1 MNKYRI
7 KKILAWMLVLAMI
20 QTLISDLSMQVSA
33 ATKMTLSSSAV
44 TIAKGMFQ
52 TLSVKNASSGDK
64 IKWSSSNKTIATV
77 SSKGVIKGVKDG
89 KVTIKCVVTRS
100 GKSTTLKSTVTV
112 KTPKFSERTYSIN
125 KGESISLSLD
135 NKYDGSTYK
144 WSSSDKTIA
153 KVNSNGKVTGGSA
166 GDVVITV
173 KISIPKKNTRT
184 AKTIIKKVTVFV
196 VGTTEVST
204 QEEIN
209 SALAYKS
216 IHRITIKTDKQTKLD
231 IPKGDYSNV
240 ELVVDAPNAD
250 IINNGVFK
258 TITIKQIASDTWT
271 ENAKGNVLILDA
283 SAGHIVIPADAGISK
298 IHIIN
303 SNSNFKLDVQG
314 KVDKITIDSTS
325 NVDINI
331 SGTVGSID
339 VNDRATL
346 SIGGSSALAITV
358 NVSEGADGSTINS
371 NVKVEVT
378 TVSNTEI
385 NLSKGAEGSSVQ
397 TNNNDKSVEVTN
409 NTEASVTVSNE
420 EGKSQTVDSGKNATI
435 GGDGEII
442 NSTTSDS
449 SSSTSGDATSSGDL
463 TRKVTSFKTFTAIEA
478 GIVDSELKSVEEIV
492 ALLPTEVIGVASDG
506 NVIFPVT
513 SWTNTDNYSIDA
525 STGYYKFTAVL
536 GNPNKICTVKTGV
549 TAHVNVWVKPV
560 AGEITYS
567 YDYDDAYRKFELLS
581 YDKIANAL
589 QLKLKYTGD
598 KYVRANVT
606 VSYYDHDGDLIKQA
620 TDYNYVDTGRT
631 TTYMMP
637 LPTNSA
643 GVVVDYRSFTINLS
657 LYTQAYNQ
665 YTSVI
670 DQLVIGTPTHITVE
684 NDMPTYARYSSTV
697 TIQNTGKA
705 EVQNGEMIVYFW
717 KGEEVIGYETIYLIG
732 IIGSETSTKR
742 ISWYWDTYGGVEK
755 VVPDKV
761 TAEINYANIDKAN
774 DSYLGD
780 SGVITYSYNYDEEY
794 KKFEVVSAN
803 SIANSLQLKL
813 KYTGDKYV
821 WANVTVNYYD
831 HNGDLIKQATDNNYV
846 DTGRTTTYIM
856 PLPMNSSGVVVDYRS
871 FTINISLDTQAYNR
885 YTSVIDQ
892 LVIGTPTE
900 ITVEHDMP
908 TYAICSSTVTI
919 QNTGKAEVQNGE
931 MIVYFWKGEEVI
943 GYETIYLIG
952 IIGSE
957 TSTKRISWY
966 WDTYGGV
973 EKVVPDKVTAE
984 INYANIDKANDSYL
998 GDSGVITYS
1007 YNYDEEYKKFE
1018 VVSANSIA
1026 NSLQLKLKYTGDKYV
1041 WANVTVNYYDHNG
1054 DLIKQATDNNYVDTG
1069 RTTTYIMPLPMN
1081 SSGVV
1086 VDYRSFTINISLDT
1100 QAYNRYTSVIDQ
1112 LVIGT
1117 PTEITV
1123 EHDMPTYAICSSTV
1137 TIQNTGKAEVQNG
1150 EMIVYFW
1157 KGEEIIGYETIYLRG
1172 IVGSETSTK
1181 RVSWYWDT
1189 YGGVEKVVPDG
1200 ITVEINYANINK
1212 TN

>member
-1 MNKYRI
+1 M
-7 KKILAWMLVLAMI
+7 
-20 QTLISDLSMQVSA
+20 
-33 ATKMTLSSSAV
+33 
-44 TIAKGMFQ
+44 
-52 TLSVKNASSGDK
+52 
-64 IKWSSSNKTIATV
+64 
-77 SSKGVIKGVKDG
+77 
-89 KVTIKCVVTRS
+89 
-100 GKSTTLKSTVTV
+100 
-112 KTPKFSERTYSIN
+112 
-125 KGESISLSLD
+125 
-135 NKYDGSTYK
+135 
-144 WSSSDKTIA
+144 
-153 KVNSNGKVTGGSA
+153 
-166 GDVVITV
+166 
-173 KISIPKKNTRT
+173 
-184 AKTIIKKVTVFV
+184 
-196 VGTTEVST
+196 
-204 QEEIN
+204 
-209 SALAYKS
+209 
-216 IHRITIKTDKQTKLD
+216 
-231 IPKGDYSNV
+231 
-240 ELVVDAPNAD
+240 
-250 IINNGVFK
+250 
-258 TITIKQIASDTWT
+258 
-271 ENAKGNVLILDA
+271 
-283 SAGHIVIPADAGISK
+283 
-298 IHIIN
+298 
-303 SNSNFKLDVQG
+303 
-314 KVDKITIDSTS
+314 
-325 NVDINI
+325 
-331 SGTVGSID
+331 
-339 VNDRATL
+339 
-346 SIGGSSALAITV
+346 
-358 NVSEGADGSTINS
+358 
-371 NVKVEVT
+371 
-378 TVSNTEI
+378 
-385 NLSKGAEGSSVQ
+385 
-397 TNNNDKSVEVTN
+397 
-409 NTEASVTVSNE
+409 
-420 EGKSQTVDSGKNATI
+420 
-435 GGDGEII
+435 
-442 NSTTSDS
+442 
-449 SSSTSGDATSSGDL
+449 
-463 TRKVTSFKTFTAIEA
+463 
-478 GIVDSELKSVEEIV
+478 
-492 ALLPTEVIGVASDG
+492 
-506 NVIFPVT
+506 
-513 SWTNTDNYSIDA
+513 
-525 STGYYKFTAVL
+525 
-536 GNPNKICTVKTGV
+536 
-549 TAHVNVWVKPV
+549 
-560 AGEITYS
+560 
-567 YDYDDAYRKFELLS
+567 LS

-717 KGEEVIGYETIYLIG
+717 RGEEIIGYQTIYLGG
-732 IIGSETSTKR
+732 IVGSETSTKTV
-742 ISWYWDTYGGVEK
+742 SWYWDTYGGVEK

-931 MIVYFWKGEEVI
+931 MIVYFWRGEEII
-943 GYETIYLIG
+943 GYQTIYLGG
-952 IIGSE
+952 IVGSE
-957 TSTKRISWY
+957 TSTKTVSWY